1 MKRVLKWLGRGL
13 LVLLL
18 LILVGP
24 LLIPMSVVDGGTL
37 NASDLT
43 DADSKYVNVL
53 GYDLHY
59 KEMGSGDRT
68 LILMNGFGG
77 NLTTWRKVMEPLS
90 QYGRVIAFDRIGTGL
105 SEYPMQ
111 GAWTGKSPY
120 APSMQPEFVVGLMD
134 ALGIESAVLVGNS
147 QGGTIAVQTALAY
160 PERVEALILA
170 DPAIYTTGG
179 FPPEYAWLYA
189 TPQMRRLGPVSSR
202 QFLGEAN
209 ADELLKLA
217 WHDPSKL
224 TAAERAESAKYGQ
237 IHNRFRAL
245 WEYTIAGETLDLASQ
260 VGTIDK
266 PTLVI
271 AGDDDRIIPTPE
283 HARLASEIPGAEYF
297 LIAQCG
303 HVPQEEQPEEFL
315 RAVDAFLR
323 GLEK

>member
-1 MKRVLKWLGRGL
+1 MKQLLKWLGRGL
-13 LVLLL
+13 LVLLV

-37 NASDLT
+37 DTSDLT
-43 DADSKYVNVL
+43 DADSKFVNVL

-59 KEMGSGDRT
+59 KEMGSGERT
-68 LILMNGFGG
+68 LILLNGFGG

-105 SEYPMQ
+105 SAYPMQ
-111 GAWTGKSPY
+111 GEWRGQSPY
-120 APSMQPEFVVGLMD
+120 APSMQPEFLIGLMD
-134 ALGIESAVLVGNS
+134 ALGIERAILVGNS
-147 QGGTIAVQTALAY
+147 QGGTIAVQTVLAH

-189 TPQMRRLGPVSSR
+189 TPQMRRLGPLASR
-202 QFLGEAN
+202 QFLGDAN
-209 ADELLKLA
+209 ADALLKLA

-224 TAAERAESAKYGQ
+224 SAEERAESAKYGQ
-237 IHNRFRAL
+237 IHNSYRAL

-260 VGTIDK
+260 VGKIDV

-271 AGDDDRIIPTPE
+271 AGDDDRIVPTPE
-283 HARLASEIPGAEYF
+283 HARLAKEIPGAEYF
-297 LIAQCG
+297 LISQCG

-315 RAVDAFLR
+315 RAAESFLR
-323 GLEK
+323 QLK